1 MKEQIERIRKVVD
14 AMYDKL
20 NINLQIKGK
29 SDVMKPFD
37 LVKDNFQDIAHQL
50 KKLEELSNE

>member
-29 SDVMKPFD
+29 SDVMNPFD

-50 KKLEELSNE
+50 KKLEELSNG